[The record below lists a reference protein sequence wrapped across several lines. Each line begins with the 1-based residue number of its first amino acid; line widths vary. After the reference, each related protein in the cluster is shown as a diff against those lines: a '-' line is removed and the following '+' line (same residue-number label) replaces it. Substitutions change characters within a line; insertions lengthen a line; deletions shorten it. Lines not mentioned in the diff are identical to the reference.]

1 MILRICNKNRCCLF
15 FYRILIDMHK
25 RTLRKRRTK
34 RSSKRRS
41 RSATRGW
48 RKQSPGTH
56 ERTLMMRRCG
66 KKCFL
71 GPNKTFPICKKRTCK
86 IDRRGVQAAFIRAS
100 QWGYKSIARRA
111 KKILKTLKRKATS
124 LKRKL

>member
-1 MILRICNKNRCCLF
+1 MS
-15 FYRILIDMHK
+15 K
-25 RTLRKRRTK
+25 RTLRKRRTRSKK
-34 RSSKRRS
+34 RHTK

-86 IDRRGVQAAFIRAS
+86 VDRRGVQAAFIRAS
-100 QWGYKSIARRA
+100 QFHYRKIASRA
-111 KKILKTLKRKATS
+111 KKLLKTLKK
-124 LKRKL
+124 KM

>member
-1 MILRICNKNRCCLF
+1 MP
-15 FYRILIDMHK
+15 K
-25 RTLRKRRTK
+25 RTLRKRKTQR
-34 RSSKRRS
+34 

-71 GPNKTFPICKKRTCK
+71 GPNKSFPICKKYTCK
-86 IDRRGVQAAFIRAS
+86 VDKRGVQAAFIRAR
-100 QWGYKSIARRA
+100 QWGYTNIAKRA
-111 KKILKTLKRKATS
+111 KKLLMILKR
-124 LKRKL
+124 

>member
-1 MILRICNKNRCCLF
+1 MPN
-15 FYRILIDMHK
+15 

-34 RSSKRRS
+34 RKS

-66 KKCFL
+66 RKCFL

-86 IDRRGVQAAFIRAS
+86 VDRRGVQAAFIRAR
-100 QWGYKSIARRA
+100 QWGYTYIAKRA
-111 KKILKTLKRKATS
+111 KKLLQS
-124 LKRKL
+124 LKKKM

>member
-1 MILRICNKNRCCLF
+1 MP
-15 FYRILIDMHK
+15 K
-25 RTLRKRRTK
+25 RTLRKRRTRSKK
-34 RSSKRRS
+34 RHTR

-71 GPNKTFPICKKRTCK
+71 GPNKTFPICKKGTCK
-86 IDRRGVQAAFIRAS
+86 VDKRGVYAAFIRAR
-100 QWGYKSIARRA
+100 QWGHTHIAKRA
-111 KKILKTLKRKATS
+111 KKMLKTLKRSATS
-124 LKRKL
+124 LKRKF

>member
-1 MILRICNKNRCCLF
+1 MPN
-15 FYRILIDMHK
+15 

-34 RSSKRRS
+34 RKS

-86 IDRRGVQAAFIRAS
+86 VDRRGVQAAYIRAC
-100 QWGYKSIARRA
+100 QWGYKNIAKRA
-111 KKILKTLKRKATS
+111 KKLLQTLKQNI
-124 LKRKL
+124 